1 MSTIIKETRKIF
13 TGASGDPSLASRV
26 TTLENNELK
35 ITYFQSISST
45 SGTITIPTGATIL
58 LDQFQ
63 AGADAYVSTITNGRP
78 TGEFPQTSGGVIVDV
93 TSFDAL
99 GNYTLTGT
107 PSSYPV
113 ALIFILKIKS
123 KDYQNL
129 TTANIID
136 FEDYNLFL
144 NSLQIGNYS
153 TPYTGGSLVIG
164 KSVGSVTQVIHASDT
179 SNLVESSIL
188 LVSNGNNITS
198 IRKLGTNST
207 NLTGTSLSL
216 ENVFNIVNTASSVGD
231 KPIYFTGNPIVNTIG
246 STSTNYGTRLDANG
260 FRIDTLANL
269 HTSNTYVFQVGGMHW
284 VNNGIIYSD
293 PYEKS
298 FLQLYDSLSQ
308 IGNYD
313 TRAQYVQTY
322 ISNIVQNI
330 EVLKLESSLATI
342 KTNFKVD
349 TQAGTGNRLVQA
361 DSLGNQSAVSEII
374 EAWITDVTA
383 QGLLETGG
391 NWTGVN
397 YTGTAITGT
406 YQGQQHYDASYYYIA
421 VADDDWIRIARA

>member
-260 FRIDTLANL
+260 LRIGQLSGL
-269 HTSNTYVFQVGGMHW
+269 HTYNTNTFQVDGG
-284 VNNGIIYSD
+284 NSLFKGSTIDIGDN
-293 PYEKS
+293 
-298 FLQLYDSLSQ
+298 SLSIQ
-308 IGNYD
+308 FTRIEQAGND
-313 TRAQYVQTY
+313 MY
-322 ISNIVQNI
+322 IS
-330 EVLKLESSLATI
+330 
-342 KTNFKVD
+342 TNYLSGDLIIRPKWVEKFRFKSNGTLQV
-349 TQAGTGNRLVQA
+349 TQQAGTGNRLVQA